1 MTNFI
6 SKLGEVVLVQK
17 IEMAARKMKPIPLF
31 NLVDKEKEEEELEIE
46 NDYTEQI
53 IEDLHNIENIPY

>member
-6 SKLGEVVLVQK
+6 SRVGEVVIVQK

-31 NLVDKEKEEEELEIE
+31 NLMDKEEEELEIE
-46 NDYTEQI
+46 NDYIEEI
-53 IEDLHNIENIPY
+53 IEDLQNVENIPY